1 MSESKPKTAQGVYEI
16 VCELNAAE
24 QDKLMT
30 MLEQDRNNGA
40 ADDEVRQSWIEESNR
55 RIKLIEEGKM
65 ELVPADE
72 VHAKLQTRLD
82 SMKP

>member
-30 MLEQDRNNGA
+30 MLEHDRNDGA
-40 ADDEVRQSWIEESNR
+40 AGDEVRQSWIEESNG
-55 RIKLIEEGKM
+55 RIKLIEAG
-65 ELVPADE
+65 
-72 VHAKLQTRLD
+72 
-82 SMKP
+82 